1 MDFIGGALP
10 NVMFLIGVIAIG
22 IGLGLEFKIIEIR
35 NGLSPKGRIGA
46 GLIGIALITTSIV
59 LYLLP
64 APTASS
70 LPATATT
77 VASTGVPAP
86 TREALVS
93 QVMPTATPTTIPTA
107 TPTTVP
113 TATPTTIPTAMPT
126 TIPSVVVPDIRNMTP
141 KDAAKKL
148 EQVGLRIG
156 EPQPSCASLG
166 VSNDLVINAR
176 KDRII
181 CQGVAPGASMPQQS
195 SITYVLSNA
204 R

>member
-10 NVMFLIGVIAIG
+10 NVMFLIGVIALG
-22 IGLGLEFKIIEIR
+22 IGLGLEFKIIEIK
-35 NGLSPKGRIGA
+35 NGLSRGGRIGA
-46 GLIGIALITTSIV
+46 GLVGLALVATSIV

-70 LPATATT
+70 PPATPTSVTSA
-77 VASTGVPAP
+77 GVPAP

-93 QVMPTATPTTIPTA
+93 QVTPTAAPTTMSTA
-107 TPTTVP
+107 APTTV
-113 TATPTTIPTAMPT
+113 
-126 TIPSVVVPDIRNMTP
+126 PSVVVPDIRNMTP

-166 VSNDLVINAR
+166 VSSDLMITAK
-176 KDRII
+176 KDHII
-181 CQGVAPGASMPQQS
+181 CQGVAPGTSVAQQS
-195 SITYVLSNA
+195 IITYVLSSA

>member
-35 NGLSPKGRIGA
+35 NGLSRGGRISA
-46 GLIGIALITTSIV
+46 GLVGMALITTSIV

-64 APTASS
+64 APTASNP
-70 LPATATT
+70 PATPTT
-77 VASTGVPAP
+77 VASAGVPTP
-86 TREALVS
+86 TREALVN
-93 QVMPTATPTTIPTA
+93 QVMPTATL
-107 TPTTVP
+107 TTVP
-113 TATPTTIPTAMPT
+113 TATPTTV
-126 TIPSVVVPDIRNMTP
+126 PSVVVPDIRNMTP
-141 KDAAKKL
+141 KDAVKKL

-166 VSNDLVINAR
+166 VSNDLVISAKR
-176 KDRII
+176 DRII
-181 CQGVAPGASMPQQS
+181 CQGVAPGASVPQQS
-195 SITYVLSNA
+195 IITYVLSNT

>member
-10 NVMFLIGVIAIG
+10 NVMFLIGVIAVG

-35 NGLSPKGRIGA
+35 NGLSRGGRISA
-46 GLIGIALITTSIV
+46 GLVGVALITTSIA

-64 APTASS
+64 APTTSS
-70 LPATATT
+70 PPATPTT
-77 VASTGVPAP
+77 VTAAGVPAP
-86 TREALVS
+86 TPGTLAS
-93 QVMPTATPTTIPTA
+93 QVIPTATPTSAPTA

-113 TATPTTIPTAMPT
+113 TA
-126 TIPSVVVPDIRNMTP
+126 VVPDIRNMTP

-166 VSNDLVINAR
+166 VSNDLVINAK

-181 CQGVAPGASMPQQS
+181 CQGVAPGASVPQQS
-195 SITYVLSNA
+195 VITYVLSNTK
-204 R
+204 